1 MKQLLSIVLLSVFA
15 ASIIRPVLP
24 FLEYIIDYDYIVEVL
39 CINKEEPELQCN
51 GKCHLKKQLAIAAE
65 EDIPEEKRLPEVA
78 FEKFP
83 TLFFE
88 TSKSE
93 STSLV
98 LEQHHTYWTP
108 SSSILKRGIKPKTP
122 PPKF

>member
-65 EDIPEEKRLPEVA
+65 RDVPEDKRLPQVT

-83 TLFFE
+83 TLFFD
-88 TSKSE
+88 TSTNE
-93 STSLV
+93 STPLTVERDHS
-98 LEQHHTYWTP
+98 YWDTCP
-108 SSSILKRGIKPKTP
+108 SILKRITKPKTP